1 MKDLCKDEWKI
12 IPSELSNVAPQL
24 KKKRYYDRMR
34 MKDLFSQ
41 LDLPP
46 SKQEK

>member
-24 KKKRYYDRMR
+24 KKEEDIMIGC
-34 MKDLFSQ
+34 
-41 LDLPP
+41 
-46 SKQEK
+46 E